1 MTSKINLTDKWARI
15 HLARLC
21 SALVYAEWT
30 STQTFVSGLG
40 APMWRMLVM
49 LATRSLS
56 CLQNCRVLQ
65 KALLCTAESRVKCS
79 QLSLYVRESFCY
91 QNGKIL
97 QRVLSSALSL
107 SVFASDFFA
116 LEALCSCTAWQCDG
130 CFGCDKQFMHWPSD
144 KQLHAIKIKQN
155 IAAVFLFHW
164 QSSCSCSG
172 SCTLCPIL
180 RHPSLLH
187 VSMHCVS
194 NADMKT
200 SLK

>member
-1 MTSKINLTDKWARI
+1 
-15 HLARLC
+15 
-21 SALVYAEWT
+21 
-30 STQTFVSGLG
+30 
-40 APMWRMLVM
+40 MWRMLVM

-144 KQLHAIKIKQN
+144 KQLHAIKIKQKQRCFCS
-155 IAAVFLFHW
+155 IGSQAVAALGHVLYAQCYVIHLFCM
-164 QSSCSCSG
+164 SA
-172 SCTLCPIL
+172 CTACQMP
-180 RHPSLLH
+180 
-187 VSMHCVS
+187 
-194 NADMKT
+194 T
-200 SLK
+200 